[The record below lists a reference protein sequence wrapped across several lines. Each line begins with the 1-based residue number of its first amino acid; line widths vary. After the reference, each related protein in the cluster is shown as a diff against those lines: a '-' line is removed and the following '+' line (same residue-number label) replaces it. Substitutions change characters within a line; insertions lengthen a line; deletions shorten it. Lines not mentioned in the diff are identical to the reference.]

1 MNLRLLHGD
10 CLEQMVLMVEG
21 SVGAVL
27 VDPPYGLEF
36 MGKDWDK
43 LEPGRLKQRWAGTEK
58 KGLFGDAP
66 EGSKFNQLPS
76 FRPGRNRK
84 CRKCNKY
91 AFSGTPCQCEDPD
104 FDLRGAEHAAY
115 IQQWHAG
122 WLAEAL
128 RVLAPGGLIKV
139 FSASRTFHR
148 LAAAMDE
155 VGFGEIR
162 LEAWTYGS
170 GFPKNMDI
178 GKALDRTVHRR
189 EYFDKIRAHLR
200 HWKDE
205 RGFSNKGINIA
216 VGSCPTGSGMAGHW
230 MSRGT
235 SQPEI
240 PTKDQW
246 LKLKDALQWDACELD
261 DLYDAVQNGAER
273 PGTGM
278 TKRVSKRPG
287 IPHVGESYGTMDY
300 EYTNP
305 ATPEAE
311 IWDGWGTA
319 LKPAWEPI
327 LIGRKGGR
335 VSAQG
340 GAS

>member
-1 MNLRLLHGD
+1 MIVRILHGD
-10 CLEQMVLMVEG
+10 CFDRMGQLDEG
-21 SVGAVL
+21 SVGAVV

-36 MGKDWDK
+36 MGQDWDK

-58 KGLFGDAP
+58 KGLFGEA
-66 EGSKFNQLPS
+66 EGTKYNQLPS
-76 FRPGRNRK
+76 FRPGRNRR
-84 CRKCNKY
+84 CRKCGKY

-122 WLAEAL
+122 WLREAL
-128 RVLAPGGLIKV
+128 RVLVPGGVLKV
-139 FSASRTFHR
+139 FSATRTFHR
-148 LAAAMDE
+148 LSAAMED
-155 VGFGEIR
+155 VGFEQLR
-162 LEAWTYGS
+162 LEAWTYAS
-170 GFPKNMDI
+170 GFPKNLDI
-178 GKALDRTVHRR
+178 GMALDRTVHRR

-200 HWKDE
+200 FWKDNQ
-205 RGFSNKGINIA
+205 GFSNRSINIA
-216 VGSCPTGSGMAGHW
+216 VGSCPSGSGMAGHW

-246 LKLKDALQWDACELD
+246 VKLKEILQWPDCELD

-273 PGTGM
+273 PGTGLRRM
-278 TKRVSKRPG
+278 VVRRPG
-287 IPHVGESYGTMDY
+287 IPQLGESCGKVEY
-300 EYTNP
+300 EYTVP

-319 LKPAWEPI
+319 LKPSWEPI

-335 VSAQG
+335 VLPG
-340 GAS
+340 GLT